1 MSKINH
7 TKKII
12 LSPLTKRIEN
22 DKLLTELQRRIKV
35 LEAVENYLDLLMSR
49 VEEQYI
55 IEENLKKKNEG
66 EPCWAVSGHFT
77 LK

>member
-22 DKLLTELQRRIKV
+22 EKLLTELQRRIKV

-55 IEENLKKKNEG
+55 IEENFKKQMRGNHVG
-66 EPCWAVSGHFT
+66 LCLGTSR
-77 LK
+77 

>member
-55 IEENLKKKNEG
+55 IEENLKKKMRG
-66 EPCWAVSGHFT
+66 KHVGLCLGTSR
-77 LK
+77 